1 MHHSSSPGSSKK
13 HSCTP
18 QKSITPKRI
27 RTLYPMK
34 HSPASFSA
42 NDNTTSSNPEDD
54 DTTIVNEKTT
64 TCTQYTTEQT
74 KDLLRKLYQFFL
86 MEKGLKRPWML
97 QNPMRRLV
105 KATGIK
111 QSTLRGY
118 INGNDPV
125 QDVVKSIHKDYVQK
139 TVTKTQKVDDFD
151 KGVVRR
157 TIYDLHKKSQSVTM
171 PKLQEALKKKD
182 IDISISTVSRTV
194 HLLGFRFYKNATS
207 RRFVSERE
215 DIVLM
220 RMTYLRKI
228 HKFRQQGRHIVYLDE
243 TWLNTNHVVKGD
255 WLDVPSTSM
264 SVFEPHCKGTHRKVP
279 SGKGTRL
286 IILDVGSSQQGLIPG
301 CGLIFESK
309 TNSSDYHDE
318 MNKEHFTEWFRDTLL
333 PKLPPRSVIVMDNAP
348 YHSHLDPDSKVPNT
362 NSNKSEISAWLEK
375 SNVQYDKKMKKT
387 ELLDLVKQKKPQPRY
402 IIDDLA
408 SANGHEILRTPPYHC
423 ELNPIELVWSYLK
436 GYVARNNS
444 SCNKKGITQLF
455 LEAKSHVDAER
466 WAKFETRVVR
476 EFEEKLRKLD
486 GIRDEDVNPVVIDM
500 TDDDSDDSQKTIPYM
515 FSEGEGEGTNEN
527 DVDFEDSVPDTIND
541 ADEILCNT
549 CGSTEPPK
557 SIQKDKYISWFQ
569 CDTCDQW
576 VHNRCCTKP
585 ALARNVCLRCF
596 SILNHRNLSEP
607 LISPIED
614 MEQ

>member
-1 MHHSSSPGSSKK
+1 M
-13 HSCTP
+13 
-18 QKSITPKRI
+18 
-27 RTLYPMK
+27 Y
-34 HSPASFSA
+34 
-42 NDNTTSSNPEDD
+42 E
-54 DTTIVNEKTT
+54 
-64 TCTQYTTEQT
+64 
-74 KDLLRKLYQFFL
+74 FF
-86 MEKGLKRPWML
+86 
-97 QNPMRRLV
+97 
-105 KATGIK
+105 
-111 QSTLRGY
+111 
-118 INGNDPV
+118 
-125 QDVVKSIHKDYVQK
+125 
-139 TVTKTQKVDDFD
+139 
-151 KGVVRR
+151 
-157 TIYDLHKKSQSVTM
+157 
-171 PKLQEALKKKD
+171 
-182 IDISISTVSRTV
+182 
-194 HLLGFRFYKNATS
+194 FRFYKNATS

-576 VHNRCCTKP
+576 VHNRFCTKP

>member
-1 MHHSSSPGSSKK
+1 
-13 HSCTP
+13 
-18 QKSITPKRI
+18 
-27 RTLYPMK
+27 
-34 HSPASFSA
+34 
-42 NDNTTSSNPEDD
+42 
-54 DTTIVNEKTT
+54 
-64 TCTQYTTEQT
+64 
-74 KDLLRKLYQFFL
+74 
-86 MEKGLKRPWML
+86 MEKGMKRPWVL
-97 QNPMRRLV
+97 QNPTRRLV
-105 KATGIK
+105 KAKGIK

-118 INGNDPV
+118 INGNDIV

-171 PKLQEALKKKD
+171 PKLQEALKKD

-194 HLLGFRFYKNATS
+194 HLLGFRLYKNATS

-220 RMTYLRKI
+220 RIKYLRKI

-243 TWLNTNHVVKGD
+243 TKLNNNHVVKGD
-255 WLDVPSTSM
+255 WLDFPSTSM

-279 SGKGTRL
+279 SGMCTRL

-309 TNSSDYHDE
+309 SNSSDSHDE

-333 PKLPPRSVIVMDNAP
+333 PKLPPRSVIVMENAP

-402 IIDDLA
+402 LIDDLA

-423 ELNPIELVWSYLK
+423 ELNPIELV
-436 GYVARNNS
+436 
-444 SCNKKGITQLF
+444 
-455 LEAKSHVDAER
+455 
-466 WAKFETRVVR
+466 
-476 EFEEKLRKLD
+476 
-486 GIRDEDVNPVVIDM
+486 
-500 TDDDSDDSQKTIPYM
+500 
-515 FSEGEGEGTNEN
+515 
-527 DVDFEDSVPDTIND
+527 
-541 ADEILCNT
+541 
-549 CGSTEPPK
+549 
-557 SIQKDKYISWFQ
+557 
-569 CDTCDQW
+569 
-576 VHNRCCTKP
+576 
-585 ALARNVCLRCF
+585 
-596 SILNHRNLSEP
+596 
-607 LISPIED
+607 
-614 MEQ
+614 

>member
-1 MHHSSSPGSSKK
+1 
-13 HSCTP
+13 
-18 QKSITPKRI
+18 
-27 RTLYPMK
+27 
-34 HSPASFSA
+34 
-42 NDNTTSSNPEDD
+42 
-54 DTTIVNEKTT
+54 
-64 TCTQYTTEQT
+64 
-74 KDLLRKLYQFFL
+74 
-86 MEKGLKRPWML
+86 MEKGMKRPWVL

-111 QSTLRGY
+111 QSTLRQY

-125 QDVVKSIHKDYVQK
+125 QDVVKSIHKAYVQK
-139 TVTKTQKVDDFD
+139 TVSKTQKVDDFD

-194 HLLGFRFYKNATS
+194 HLLGFRFYKNASS

-318 MNKEHFTEWFRDTLL
+318 MNKEHFTEWFRDTLI
-333 PKLPPRSVIVMDNAP
+333 PKLPPQSVIVMDNAP
-348 YHSHLDPDSKVPNT
+348 YHSHLDPDSRVPNT

-375 SNVQYDKKMKKT
+375 SNVHYDKKMKKT
-387 ELLDLVKQKKPQPRY
+387 ELLDLVKQK
-402 IIDDLA
+402 
-408 SANGHEILRTPPYHC
+408 S
-423 ELNPIELVWSYLK
+423 LNL
-436 GYVARNNS
+436 
-444 SCNKKGITQLF
+444 GI
-455 LEAKSHVDAER
+455 
-466 WAKFETRVVR
+466 
-476 EFEEKLRKLD
+476 
-486 GIRDEDVNPVVIDM
+486 
-500 TDDDSDDSQKTIPYM
+500 
-515 FSEGEGEGTNEN
+515 
-527 DVDFEDSVPDTIND
+527 
-541 ADEILCNT
+541 
-549 CGSTEPPK
+549 
-557 SIQKDKYISWFQ
+557 
-569 CDTCDQW
+569 
-576 VHNRCCTKP
+576 
-585 ALARNVCLRCF
+585 
-596 SILNHRNLSEP
+596 
-607 LISPIED
+607 
-614 MEQ
+614 